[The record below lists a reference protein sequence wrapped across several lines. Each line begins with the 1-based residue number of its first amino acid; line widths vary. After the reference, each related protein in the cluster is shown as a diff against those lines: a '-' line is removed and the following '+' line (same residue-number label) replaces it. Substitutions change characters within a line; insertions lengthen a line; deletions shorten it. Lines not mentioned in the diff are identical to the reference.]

1 MKPSGPPSDRATA
14 AREVFAYLAA
24 TDPLPPEPADA
35 ILGFGMFDLT
45 LPVFCGE
52 LFARGLA
59 RHVVFTGGI
68 GAGTGDLGQPEAD
81 AWRTALLRAYPDFPH
96 NRLVL
101 ENRSTN
107 TAENIDFTAA
117 LLAHD
122 FPALAFGTGLRR
134 ALVVASPSRLRRVKL
149 TLQHLQPALHVTRC
163 LPAGTSFDREHALYA
178 AQGQDYLSHL
188 AGELDRIVAYPAR
201 GWIASE
207 PLPPAI
213 ATLHA
218 LLRNTGRT

>member
-1 MKPSGPPSDRATA
+1 MSINSAQSELTIA
-14 AREVFAYLAA
+14 AREIFAYLAA
-24 TDPLPPEPADA
+24 TDPLPATSADA

-45 LPVFCGE
+45 LPAFCGE

-59 RHVVFTGGI
+59 RHIVFTGGI
-68 GAGTGDLGQPEAD
+68 GAGTGNLGQPEAD
-81 AWRTALLRAYPDFPH
+81 AWRAALFDAYPNFPH
-96 NRLVL
+96 EKLVL

-117 LLAHD
+117 LLARD
-122 FPALAFGTGLRR
+122 FPALAFDRGLRT

-163 LPAGTSFDREHALYA
+163 LPPATTFNREYALYA
-178 AQGQDYLSHL
+178 AQGQDYFAHL
-188 AGELDRIVAYPAR
+188 AGELDRIVTYPAR
-201 GWIASE
+201 GWIAAE

-213 ATLHA
+213 AAAHTV
-218 LLRNTGRT
+218 LRG